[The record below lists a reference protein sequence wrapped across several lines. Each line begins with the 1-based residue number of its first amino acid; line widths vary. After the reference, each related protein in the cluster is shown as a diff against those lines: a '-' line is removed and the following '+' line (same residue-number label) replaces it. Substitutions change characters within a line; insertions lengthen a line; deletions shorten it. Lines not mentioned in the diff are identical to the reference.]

1 MQYEDLVNLEELHP
15 ISCKVIKVS
24 MYVCMDVAIWLVVF
38 FTLERFMAVCLP
50 FYFRD
55 TPYCQVLLCS
65 NQPEVLD
72 ELTSDV
78 AYILHETEI
87 FPSVQT

>member
-1 MQYEDLVNLEELHP
+1 
-15 ISCKVIKVS
+15 
-24 MYVCMDVAIWLVVF
+24 
-38 FTLERFMAVCLP
+38 MAVCLP

-65 NQPEVLD
+65 NQPEVLA